1 MLLNYNPPLLHM
13 HATPYPFNWL
23 SCIFTLRFTLCLSC
37 IAFALSST
45 AFGRTYVLD
54 SPTGATFLQQ
64 ELSILLINRDID
76 FSTNSNSNEPFEK
89 KPSETTQ
96 GNLCPGTNAHN
107 LVIKDTVLS
116 KRALRRL
123 PKNSF
128 EMGMRDAKKY
138 YKPRYK
144 GNILQAKNPNNFRI
158 YNDPAYKNGYIM
170 GAKEKVRLRRTW
182 LVACGIFGIGLP
194 VLNYA
199 TQ

>member
-1 MLLNYNPPLLHM
+1 MSLNFNPPLLQM
-13 HATPYPFNWL
+13 RATPNVLNML
-23 SCIFTLRFTLCLSC
+23 SRIFTFRFTLCLSC
-37 IAFALSST
+37 IAFALCSA

-64 ELSILLINRDID
+64 ELSKLLFNRDID
-76 FSTNSNSNEPFEK
+76 FSVNTYSTEPFEK

-107 LVIKDTVLS
+107 LVLKDTVLS

-170 GAKEKVRLRRTW
+170 GAKEKVRLRRAW
-182 LVACGIFGIGLP
+182 LVACGIFGILP